1 MLDFLDQSPSFP
13 KTFLVLEILS
23 ARQIIQ
29 MCPPIFLFNFVC
41 LFVLFMI
48 FFFKFGISLFI
59 PFYLVLYKNYFSLS
73 KGTQLNVSLRVSSV
87 SPFPVDLV
95 VQLELL
101 PTLASQIYSGK
112 FRCETL
118 GSYLKMGHDI
128 ILMALVLRRLALL

>member
-1 MLDFLDQSPSFP
+1 MSTNLSFQ
-13 KTFLVLEILS
+13 F
-23 ARQIIQ
+23 
-29 MCPPIFLFNFVC
+29 C
-41 LFVLFMI
+41 LFVCFVHDI
-48 FFFKFGISLFI
+48 FFKFGISLFI
-59 PFYLVLYKNYFSLS
+59 PFYLVLYKNYFNLS

-95 VQLELL
+95 VRLELL